1 MAETRG
7 SVKSKQTIT
16 NTIQL
21 MKKVFTLIAALL
33 AGSAVSSAQVF
44 IGTTEYESINAAA
57 DAAAE
62 GDVIEVR
69 SDVSVSNRVNFDK
82 VDNVTLQA
90 VEGVTISCRTKN
102 KLAFL
107 VKKPTT
113 LKNLTLVYNDD
124 ASNQPLIEASSGSGK
139 LNMENCSMSN
149 FSGTNN
155 QGLISIKSSG
165 SAVLTNVTFSN
176 NVLPEGRGEVFI
188 GNTGST
194 VDGTTNASIFIE
206 KNLSVAAG
214 ENFNPS
220 SPCRLFIDDA
230 RTLGSTL
237 VTGTEDVA
245 KFNLMSDKYSLKAQD
260 GNIVTGEFVAGEGAV
275 TIGQLGFGNLTDAL
289 AAAKDGDIITIN
301 EDITISNTVNF
312 KDVNSLTLT
321 AKDGVTISCLVKNK
335 LAFLVNN
342 SATLKNLKMT
352 YTEQDESTATL
363 IEVSSPGSKLTME
376 NCEINDFN
384 GTNKQGIIS
393 VKNNGNITLNNV
405 TAENCTVADGCGELF
420 LGGSGSAINGTTDL
434 SIFLE
439 KDYNVTAGAEFA
451 PAKTVKLFVD
461 ENRTMGS
468 VIVAGTE
475 DATKFELQGTAFSL
489 EAKDGNLVAG
499 EYQGGSGIAGI
510 AADENAPV
518 EYYNLNGMQVS
529 AGNMTPGVY
538 VRRQGNTAVKVL
550 VK

>member
-1 MAETRG
+1 
-7 SVKSKQTIT
+7 
-16 NTIQL
+16 

-69 SDVSVSNRVNFDK
+69 SDVTISNRVNFDK
-82 VDNVTLQA
+82 MDNVTLQA
-90 VEGVTISCRTKN
+90 VEGVTITCRTKN

-149 FSGTNN
+149 FNGTNN
-155 QGLISIKSSG
+155 QGMISIKSSG
-165 SAVLTNVTFSN
+165 TAVLTNVTFSN

-194 VDGTTNASIFIE
+194 VDGSTNASIFIE

-214 ENFNPS
+214 ETFNPS
-220 SPCRLFIDDA
+220 SPCRLFIDDN
-230 RTLGSTL
+230 RTLGSIL

-260 GNIVTGEFVAGEGAV
+260 GNIVTGEYAAGEGAV
-275 TIGQLGFGNLTDAL
+275 TIGQLGFVNLTDAL

-301 EDITISNTVNF
+301 EDITLSNTVNF

-405 TAENCTVADGCGELF
+405 TTDNCTVSEGRGELF
-420 LGGSGSAINGTTDL
+420 LGGNGSAINGTTDL

-451 PAKTVKLFVD
+451 PAKAVKLFVD

-499 EYQGGSGIAGI
+499 EYQGESGIAGI

-518 EYYNLNGMQVS
+518 QYYNLNGMQVS
-529 AGNMTPGVY
+529 ADNMTPGVY

>member
-1 MAETRG
+1 
-7 SVKSKQTIT
+7 
-16 NTIQL
+16 
-21 MKKVFTLIAALL
+21 MKKVFTLIAAML
-33 AGSAVSSAQVF
+33 AGSAMMSAQVF
-44 IGTTEYESINAAA
+44 IGTNEYESINAAA

-69 SDVSVSNRVNFDK
+69 SDVTVSNRVNFDK

-90 VEGVTISCRTKN
+90 VEGVTITCRTKN

-113 LKNLTLVYNDD
+113 LKNLTLMYNDD
-124 ASNQPLIEASSGSGK
+124 ASNQPLIEASSGTGK
-139 LNMENCSMSN
+139 MNMENCSMSN
-149 FSGTNN
+149 FNGTNN
-155 QGLISIKSSG
+155 QGMISIKSSG
-165 SAVLTNVTFSN
+165 TAVLTNVTFSN

-188 GNTGST
+188 GNNGST
-194 VDGTTNASIFIE
+194 IDGTTNASIFIE
-206 KNLSVAAG
+206 KNLNVAAG

-245 KFNLMSDKYSLKAQD
+245 KFNLMSDKYSLKGQD
-260 GNIVTGEFVAGEGAV
+260 GNIVTSEFVAGEGAV
-275 TIGQLGFGNLTDAL
+275 TIGQLGFASLTDAL

-301 EDITISNTVNF
+301 EDITISNGITVNEL
-312 KDVNSLTLT
+312 NNITIE
-321 AKDGVTISCLVKNK
+321 AKDGVAISCLVKNK
-335 LAFLVNN
+335 RAFTINKVL
-342 SATLKNLKMT
+342 TLKNLKMA
-352 YTEQDESTATL
+352 YTEQDPSTATF
-363 IEVSSPGSKLTME
+363 IEVSAAGSGLTME
-376 NCEINDFN
+376 NCEIKDFN
-384 GTNKQGIIS
+384 GTNNQGVIS
-393 VKNNGNITLNNV
+393 VKNNGKVTLNNV
-405 TAENCTVADGCGELF
+405 ASVNNTVAEGRGELF
-420 LGGSGSAINGTTDL
+420 LGGNGSVINGTTDL

-451 PAKTVKLFVD
+451 PAKAVKLFVD
-461 ENRTMGS
+461 ENRTLGS
-468 VIVAGTE
+468 IIVADTE
-475 DATKFELQGTAFSL
+475 DATKFALQGTAFSL
-489 EAKDGNLVAG
+489 VAQDGNLVAG

-510 AADENAPV
+510 AADENVPV

-529 AGNMTPGVY
+529 ADNMTPGVY

>member
-1 MAETRG
+1 
-7 SVKSKQTIT
+7 
-16 NTIQL
+16 

-57 DAAAE
+57 DATAE

-69 SDVSVSNRVNFDK
+69 SDVTISNRVNFDK
-82 VDNVTLQA
+82 MDNVTLQA
-90 VEGVTISCRTKN
+90 VEGVTITCRTKN

-124 ASNQPLIEASSGSGK
+124 ASNQPLIEASSGTGK
-139 LNMENCSMSN
+139 LNMENCSLSN
-149 FSGTNN
+149 FNGTNN

-165 SAVLTNVTFSN
+165 TAVLTNVTFSN

-194 VDGTTNASIFIE
+194 VDGSTNASIFIE

-230 RTLGSTL
+230 RTLGSIL

-405 TAENCTVADGCGELF
+405 TTDNCTVSEGRGELF
-420 LGGSGSAINGTTDL
+420 LGGNGSAINGTTDL

-451 PAKTVKLFVD
+451 PAKAVKLFVD
-461 ENRTMGS
+461 ENRTLGS
-468 VIVAGTE
+468 IIVAGTE

-518 EYYNLNGMQVS
+518 QYYNLNGMQVS

>member
-1 MAETRG
+1 
-7 SVKSKQTIT
+7 
-16 NTIQL
+16 

-33 AGSAVSSAQVF
+33 AGSAAMSAQVF
-44 IGTTEYESINAAA
+44 IGTAEYESINAAA

-69 SDVSVSNRVNFDK
+69 SDVTVSNRVDLNK
-82 VDNVTLQA
+82 VDNVSIQA
-90 VEGVTISCRTKN
+90 AEGVTVTCRTKN

-107 VKKPTT
+107 VNKPTT
-113 LKNLTLVYNDD
+113 LKNLTLVYSDD
-124 ASNQPLIEASSGSGK
+124 ASDKPLIEASSGTGK
-139 LNMENCSMSN
+139 LNMENCTLSN
-149 FSGTNN
+149 FNGTNN
-155 QGLISIKSSG
+155 QGMISIKSSG
-165 SAVLTNVTFSN
+165 SAVLNNVTFSN
-176 NVLPEGRGEVFI
+176 NVLPEGRGEVFV

-194 VDGTTNASIFIE
+194 IDGTTNASIFIE
-206 KNLSVAAG
+206 KNLSVASG

-245 KFNLMSDKYSLKAQD
+245 KFNLMSDKYSLKGQE
-260 GNIVTGEFVAGEGAV
+260 GNIVTSEFAASEGAV
-275 TIGQLGFGNLTDAL
+275 TIGQLAFASLDEAM

-301 EDITISNTVNF
+301 EDITISKTVTVKELN
-312 KDVNSLTLT
+312 NITIE
-321 AKDGVTISCLVKNK
+321 AKDGVAISCLVKNK
-335 LAFLVNN
+335 LAFLINKV
-342 SATLKNLKMT
+342 ATLKNLKMT
-352 YTEQDESTATL
+352 YTEQDPSTSTF
-363 IEVSSPGSKLTME
+363 IEVSGAGSALTME
-376 NCEINDFN
+376 NCEIKDFN
-384 GTNKQGIIS
+384 GTNKQGVIS
-393 VKNNGNITLNNV
+393 AKSNGKVTLNNV
-405 TAENCTVADGCGELF
+405 TSENCTVAEGRGELF
-420 LGGSGSAINGTTDL
+420 LGGNGSTINGTTNL

-439 KDYNVTAGAEFA
+439 KDYSVAAGAEFA
-451 PAKTVKLFVD
+451 PAKAVKLFVD
-461 ENRTMGS
+461 ENRTLGS

-489 EAKDGNLVAG
+489 EVKDGNLVAG

-529 AGNMTPGVY
+529 ADNLTPGVY

>member
-1 MAETRG
+1 
-7 SVKSKQTIT
+7 
-16 NTIQL
+16 

-33 AGSAVSSAQVF
+33 AGNAVMSAQVF
-44 IGTTEYESINAAA
+44 IGTTEYESIEAAA
-57 DAAAE
+57 GAAAE

-69 SDVSVSNRVNFDK
+69 SDVTVSNRVDFDK

-113 LKNLTLVYNDD
+113 LKNLTLVYTDD
-124 ASNQPLIEASSGSGK
+124 QSNQPLVEASTGSGK

-149 FSGTNN
+149 FNSTNG
-155 QGLISIKSSG
+155 QGVISIKSNG
-165 SAVLTNVTFSN
+165 SAVLTNVSFSN

-245 KFNLMSDKYSLKAQD
+245 KFNLMSDQFSLKGQD
-260 GNIVTGEFVAGEGAV
+260 GNIVTSEYVAGEGVV

-301 EDITISNTVNF
+301 EDITISNGITVNEL
-312 KDVNSLTLT
+312 NNITIE

-335 LAFLVNN
+335 LAFLMNKVV
-342 SATLKNLKMT
+342 TLKNLKMA
-352 YTEQDESTATL
+352 YTEQDPSNATF

-420 LGGSGSAINGTTDL
+420 LGGNGSAINGTTDL
-434 SIFLE
+434 SVFLE
-439 KDYNVTAGAEFA
+439 RDYSVTAGAEFA
-451 PAKTVKLFVD
+451 PAKAVKLFVD

-475 DATKFELQGTAFSL
+475 DAAKFELQGTAFSL

-510 AADENAPV
+510 AADENASV

>member
-1 MAETRG
+1 
-7 SVKSKQTIT
+7 
-16 NTIQL
+16 

-33 AGSAVSSAQVF
+33 AGSAAMSAQVF
-44 IGTTEYESINAAA
+44 IGTAEYESINAAA

-62 GDVIEVR
+62 GDVIEVK
-69 SDVSVSNRVNFDK
+69 SDVTVSNRVNFDK

-90 VEGVTISCRTKN
+90 AAGVTVTCRTKN

-124 ASNQPLIEASSGSGK
+124 ASNVPLVEASSGTGK
-139 LNMENCSMSN
+139 LTMENCSMSN
-149 FSGTNN
+149 FNGTNS
-155 QGLISIKSSG
+155 QGVISIKSSG

-188 GNTGST
+188 GNNGST
-194 VDGTTNASIFIE
+194 IDGTTNASILIE

-245 KFNLMSDKYSLKAQD
+245 KFNLMSDKYSLKGQD
-260 GNIVTGEFVAGEGAV
+260 GNIVTSEFAASEGAV
-275 TIGQLGFGNLTDAL
+275 TIGQLAFASLDEAM

-301 EDITISNTVNF
+301 EDITISKTVTVKELN
-312 KDVNSLTLT
+312 NITIE
-321 AKDGVTISCLVKNK
+321 AKDGVAISCLVKNK
-335 LAFLVNN
+335 LAFLINKV
-342 SATLKNLKMT
+342 ATLKNLKMT
-352 YTEQDESTATL
+352 YTEQDPSTSTF
-363 IEVSSPGSKLTME
+363 IEVSGAGSALTME
-376 NCEINDFN
+376 NCEIKDFN
-384 GTNKQGIIS
+384 GTNKQGVIS
-393 VKNNGNITLNNV
+393 AKSNGKVTLNNV
-405 TAENCTVADGCGELF
+405 TSENCTVAEGRGELF
-420 LGGSGSAINGTTDL
+420 LGGNGSTINGTTNL

-439 KDYNVTAGAEFA
+439 KDYSVAAGAEFA
-451 PAKTVKLFVD
+451 PAKVVKLFVD

-475 DATKFELQGTAFSL
+475 DAAKFELQGTAFSL

-529 AGNMTPGVY
+529 ADNLTPGVY

>member
-1 MAETRG
+1 
-7 SVKSKQTIT
+7 
-16 NTIQL
+16 
-21 MKKVFTLIAALL
+21 MKKVFTLIAALM
-33 AGSAVSSAQVF
+33 AGSAVMSAQVF

-57 DAAAE
+57 DAAVE

-69 SDVSVSNRVNFDK
+69 SDVTVSNRVNFDK

-107 VKKPTT
+107 VKKPTM

-335 LAFLVNN
+335 LAFLFNN

-510 AADENAPV
+510 AADENALV